1 MRLTVD
7 KNIFMKSW
15 QMAER
20 VSAAKSPLNVI
31 SGILLS
37 AEGEET
43 TLLATDLKTSIKTS
57 VEGVT
62 IQEPGKAV
70 FPVKVVGELFKKA
83 PTSIFEIEIDDNGK
97 GLLISGRNR
106 YRFSTYPYEEFPK
119 LPSSSG
125 ASPFCEIGKEELQ
138 RIMDEGGI
146 AGNMGEEFPKYLGA
160 ELLQVKNGEFHCV
173 STDGRRLSLSKAYVD
188 REFKDQ
194 DMLLPLASVR
204 EFLRILGGINAEDNV
219 RISIDG
225 ALGYFSCGNIDFSV
239 RRVESTFPNYERI
252 LSPNTTT
259 TLEVDRSQFISALE
273 RVDVVVRDSTRMVVL
288 ILSPGGDLLL
298 WGRAPDV
305 GEAREVIDGMIKGEP
320 LKVAFN
326 VNYMIDGLKAFH
338 GDSVSLSFNGQEGQ
352 MMMLRPNESDF
363 LYMLMPM
370 KLKSSDLDGLEDFGE
385 SSF

>member
-1 MRLTVD
+1 MKLSID
-7 KNIFMKSW
+7 KNIFMKAW

-20 VSAAKSPLNVI
+20 VSASKSPMNVI
-31 SGILLS
+31 SGILLDS
-37 AEGEET
+37 EGDKT
-43 TLLATDLKTSIKTS
+43 TLLATDLKTSIKTY
-57 VEGVT
+57 VDGITVK
-62 IQEPGKAV
+62 EPGKTV

-83 PTSIFEIEIDDNGK
+83 STSIFDIEVDENGK

-106 YRFSTYPYEEFPK
+106 YRFSTYPWEEFPK

-125 ASPFCEIGKEELQ
+125 ASSFCEISKDELH
-138 RIMDEGGI
+138 RILDEGGI

-160 ELLQVKNGEFHCV
+160 ELLQIKNGEFHCV

-188 REFKDQ
+188 KDSKDQ
-194 DMLLPLASVR
+194 DMLLPLSSIR
-204 EFLRILGGINAEDNV
+204 EFLRILSSVEVESNIK
-219 RISIDG
+219 ISLDG
-225 ALGYFSCGNIDFSV
+225 ALGYFSSDNIEFSV

-259 TLEVDRSQFISALE
+259 TLEIDRSQFISALE

-288 ILSPGGDLLL
+288 ILSPGGDLHL
-298 WGRAPDV
+298 WGKAPDV
-305 GEAREVIDGMIKGEP
+305 GEAREVVDGIIKGEP

-326 VNYMIDGLKAFH
+326 VGYMIDGLKAFH

-352 MMMLRPNESDF
+352 MMMLRPKESDF

-370 KLKSSDLDGLEDFGE
+370 KLKSSDLDGLDEFEE
-385 SSF
+385 SPF

>member
-1 MRLTVD
+1 MKLSID
-7 KNIFMKSW
+7 KNLFMKSW

-20 VSAAKSPLNVI
+20 ISSPKSPLNVI
-31 SGILLS
+31 SGILMTADNES
-37 AEGEET
+37 T

-57 VEGVT
+57 VEGITVK
-62 IQEPGKAV
+62 EPGKTV
-70 FPVKVVGELFKKA
+70 FPVKIVGELFKKA
-83 PTSIFEIEIDDNGK
+83 PTSIFEIEVDENGK

-106 YRFSTYPYEEFPK
+106 YRFSTYPWGEFPQ

-125 ASPFCEIGKEELQ
+125 ANHFCDISKDELH
-138 RIMDEGGI
+138 RILDEGGI

-160 ELLQVKNGEFHCV
+160 ELLQVKSGEFHCV

-188 REFKDQ
+188 KELRDQ
-194 DMLLPLASVR
+194 DMLLPLGSVK
-204 EFLRILGGINAEDNV
+204 EFLRILSNINQEKDIKV
-219 RISIDG
+219 SIDG
-225 ALGYFSCGNIDFSV
+225 SLGYFICENIEFSV

-259 TLEVDRSQFISALE
+259 TLEIDRSQFISALE

-288 ILSPGGDLLL
+288 ILSPGGDLHL
-298 WGRAPDV
+298 WGKAPDI
-305 GEAREVIDGMIKGEP
+305 GEAREIVDGMIKGEP

-326 VNYMIDGLKAFH
+326 VGYMIDGLKAFH

-370 KLKSSDLDGLEDFGE
+370 KLKSSDLDGLDDFEE
-385 SSF
+385 SPF

>member
-1 MRLTVD
+1 MRLTIE
-7 KNIFMKSW
+7 KNTFMKSW

-20 VSAAKSPLNVI
+20 ISSSKSPLNAI

-37 AEGEET
+37 AEKDKT
-43 TLLATDLKTSIKTS
+43 TLFATDLKTSIKTS
-57 VEGVT
+57 VEGIIV
-62 IQEPGKAV
+62 EESGKAV

-83 PTSIFEIEIDDNGK
+83 PTSIFEINVDENGK

-106 YRFSTYPYEEFPK
+106 YRFSTYSWEDFPK

-125 ASPFCEIGKEELQ
+125 ASHFCDIGKDELQ
-138 RIMDEGGI
+138 RILDEGGI

-160 ELLQVKNGEFHCV
+160 ELLQVKDGEFHCV

-188 REFKDQ
+188 KESKNQ
-194 DMLLPLASVR
+194 DMLLPLSSVR
-204 EFLRILGGINAEDNV
+204 EFLRILGGISSENQIK
-219 RISIDG
+219 ISIDG
-225 ALGYFSCGNIDFSV
+225 ALGYFSSEGLEFSV

-259 TLEVDRSQFISALE
+259 TLEVDRSQFIAALE
-273 RVDVVVRDSTRMVVL
+273 RVDVVVRDNTKMVVL

-305 GEAREVIDGMIKGEP
+305 GEAREIVDGIIKGET
-320 LKVAFN
+320 LKIAFN

-338 GDSVSLSFNGQEGQ
+338 GERVSLSFNGQEGQ

-370 KLKSSDLDGLEDFGE
+370 KLKSSDLDGLNDFEE
-385 SSF
+385 SPL